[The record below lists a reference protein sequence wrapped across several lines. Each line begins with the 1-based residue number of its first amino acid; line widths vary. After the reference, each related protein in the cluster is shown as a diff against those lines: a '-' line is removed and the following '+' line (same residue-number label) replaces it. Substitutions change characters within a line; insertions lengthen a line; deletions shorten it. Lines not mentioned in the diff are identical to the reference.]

1 MVPEEAH
8 QARSLQG
15 TGPRPGGG
23 ARRGKALLDS
33 LWSPEQARHPLVA
46 RLQSSLEQHVLEAG
60 GARTAI
66 PVDFHQ
72 ACVAISDWLLASQDS
87 ADSLHAGVAPYP
99 LSVVEAFALKFGL
112 VAKLGFNV
120 SKNAVSYR
128 IFIELADRVSRFG
141 YDSREARD
149 FYSTTICT
157 YTGNRGFAADAGW
170 LNEFLGTL
178 ETYLG
183 PALGTHHYRR
193 VPWHPLSGYDHA
205 FSVSELPRVKGRPL
219 VVGVLADWANGA
231 AGSHFVLQELA
242 KQNPD
247 IVVHLGDTYYSGT
260 TREARDFFLAPMI
273 DTFGKDVPIF
283 QVPGNHDYY
292 SGGEGFF
299 DVTDHLGYQKASF
312 FALRGEQWQII
323 GIDTGLLDS
332 FQLSGLL
339 SHDERANRA
348 TMTFLPSDQE
358 HWVLE
363 QIRKGKQ
370 LGLKTIMMS
379 HHQFFSRRES
389 LGYANGAIKELSTLP
404 DRLHGVYETNAFRT
418 KSDDLPGHLPAD
430 VAPAVNTRLLSQF
443 PPDALASV
451 AAFYWGHE
459 HSSTIFEPYAGI
471 RRGRLVGNGCI
482 PVAVDYD
489 IYAVNPATNSSYWG
503 GPPKVV
509 EGSRIGRG
517 KDFWNLG
524 FATIA
529 LDGGTAH
536 AKYFEIEQTTDEAAP
551 FAAARVFF
559 EERY

>member
-1 MVPEEAH
+1 
-8 QARSLQG
+8 
-15 TGPRPGGG
+15 
-23 ARRGKALLDS
+23 
-33 LWSPEQARHPLVA
+33 
-46 RLQSSLEQHVLEAG
+46 
-60 GARTAI
+60 
-66 PVDFHQ
+66 
-72 ACVAISDWLLASQDS
+72 
-87 ADSLHAGVAPYP
+87 
-99 LSVVEAFALKFGL
+99 
-112 VAKLGFNV
+112 
-120 SKNAVSYR
+120 
-128 IFIELADRVSRFG
+128 
-141 YDSREARD
+141 
-149 FYSTTICT
+149 
-157 YTGNRGFAADAGW
+157 
-170 LNEFLGTL
+170 
-178 ETYLG
+178 
-183 PALGTHHYRR
+183 
-193 VPWHPLSGYDHA
+193 
-205 FSVSELPRVKGRPL
+205 
-219 VVGVLADWANGA
+219 
-231 AGSHFVLQELA
+231 
-242 KQNPD
+242 
-247 IVVHLGDTYYSGT
+247 
-260 TREARDFFLAPMI
+260 
-273 DTFGKDVPIF
+273 
-283 QVPGNHDYY
+283 
-292 SGGEGFF
+292 
-299 DVTDHLGYQKASF
+299 
-312 FALRGEQWQII
+312 
-323 GIDTGLLDS
+323 
-332 FQLSGLL
+332 
-339 SHDERANRA
+339 
-348 TMTFLPSDQE
+348 MTFLPSDQE

-404 DRLHGVYETNAFRT
+404 DRLRGVYETNAFRT

-529 LDGGTAH
+529 LEGGTAH